1 MRDPAHSVSRRA
13 VMRSGLALGAFA
25 CLPACSEVQAAPR
38 VIKWGREA
46 CEFCHM
52 GFADRRFAAQWWDAP
67 NHRARAFDDFG
78 CAVLAADEAGLLD
91 RADVAF
97 WVTDD
102 ADPARWLDARA
113 ARFRD
118 GVSTPMGYGHSAGSG
133 PAYRLDF
140 AAAAKAIRDKAAC
153 EHPTTGG
160 KP

>member
-1 MRDPAHSVSRRA
+1 MADPGFGFTRRA
-13 VMRSGLALGAFA
+13 ALRSGLGLGVFA

-38 VIKWGREA
+38 PIKWGREA

-52 GFADRRFAAQWWDAP
+52 VFGDRRFAAQVWDP
-67 NHRARAFDDFG
+67 DLHRAHVYDDFG
-78 CAVLAADEAGLLD
+78 CAVLAADENGVID
-91 RADVAF
+91 RPDVAF

-102 ADPARWLDARA
+102 GEPGRWIDART

-118 GVSTPMGYGHSAGSG
+118 GVITPMGYGHSAGSG

-140 AAAAKAIRDKAAC
+140 TAASTAIREKAAC
-153 EHPTTGG
+153 EH